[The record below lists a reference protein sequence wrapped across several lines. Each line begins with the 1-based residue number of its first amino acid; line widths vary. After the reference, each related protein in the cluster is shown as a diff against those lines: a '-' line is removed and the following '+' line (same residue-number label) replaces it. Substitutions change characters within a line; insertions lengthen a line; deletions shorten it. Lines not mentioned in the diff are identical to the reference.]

1 MSKTTSNMNT
11 HMTTGGTQ
19 VPAERLNEWGYPAQ
33 EFYFFAGNGLWTE
46 VNPNEKTATQLRK
59 EKKHTVDNSEA
70 AKMARTLYKDDLI
83 KQCARLGLSTKG
95 TKADLAT
102 RVVSL
107 NALLR
112 DNKAHFVEHQL
123 DDDTTEFFIQWGNEL
138 ASDFPDAED
147 RLAAFLIDILG
158 YIPEVF
164 A

>member
-1 MSKTTSNMNT
+1 
-11 HMTTGGTQ
+11 MTTGGAQ
-19 VPAERLNEWGYPAQ
+19 VPTERLNQWGFPSA
-33 EFYFFAGNGLWTE
+33 EFYHHAGNGLWTE

-59 EKKHTVDNSEA
+59 EKKHAVDNSEA
-70 AKMARTLYKDDLI
+70 AKWARDFKKPALI

-112 DNKAHFVEHQL
+112 DNEAQFVEHQL
-123 DDDTTEFFIQWGNEL
+123 DADTTEFFIQWGDDL
-138 ASDFPDAED
+138 VDFPDAED
-147 RLAAFLIDILG
+147 RLASFLIDTVG